1 MPKKIGQAWITES
14 SIDEMIAEA
23 EHRFPY
29 ESGGA
34 LLGYWAKQYEE
45 VVITDVIGPGPGAT
59 HRAQSFLP
67 DSEYQEKEIACRYEE
82 SGRLHTYL
90 GDWHTHPRS
99 IPYLSR
105 KDRRTLKTI
114 AKHRDARASA
124 PLMAILWW
132 PSWALEIWMAKPIQ
146 IGRVK
151 FMFQIPQLHVRIYS

>member
-1 MPKKIGQAWITES
+1 MPKKIGQVWIMES
-14 SIDEMIAEA
+14 NIDEMIAEA
-23 EHRFPY
+23 EHRFPD

-34 LLGYWAKQYEE
+34 LLGYWAKACEE
-45 VVITDVIGPGPGAT
+45 VVITDVIGPGPAAI

-90 GDWHTHPRS
+90 GDWHTHPQS

-114 AKHRDARASA
+114 TRHQEARVIA

-132 PSWALEIWMAKPIQ
+132 PSWTIEIWMAKPIQ
-146 IGRVK
+146 IWRVK
-151 FMFQIPQLHVRIYS
+151 LMFQIQQLCLRRYS